1 MKEII
6 YKIIEFIFWFALS
19 IIYFY
24 HFHNSG
30 DVMYLVC
37 GTIVFI
43 TSIVILVNIMI
54 KLAIKDHERR
64 GDE

>member
-6 YKIIEFIFWFALS
+6 YKTIEFIFWLALS

-37 GTIVFI
+37 GMVVFI
-43 TSIVILVNIMI
+43 TSILTLVHIMI
-54 KLAIKDHERR
+54 KLAIEHHER
-64 GDE
+64 